1 MREYPLTAMVGYDDF
16 VDAASALL
24 CSPDLRSLLIVGG
37 PGTGKS
43 VAARATSQLSGFRK
57 VVNMPASSD
66 SGQAFGTLDL
76 ESAIRS
82 GKAERSDSVLSRADG
97 NILVIDD
104 ANLMRPELLLSI
116 LDAAEEGIATPE
128 SSPPYAVDVKV
139 VCTANPDEGEIDSHV
154 LDRFDMCVFVEPV
167 EDEDGRKEIV
177 RRRLAFDRDLHNL
190 DNMEGSVSALRSKVS
205 CADPSA
211 VAVPREYPGYIA
223 EICREMNIE
232 GHRGDVA
239 TLNAACALASLDGR
253 DALSMKDLSKAAR
266 LCLRHRRR
274 DLPEAPREPQ
284 ERSEPQEE
292 ENRNETE
299 DSPEEERQ
307 GEETRNR
314 EADDDGE
321 DSGQPED
328 RKPQGDRVF
337 AVGEE
342 FDVKD
347 YVPEPVSRNPK
358 GRGGRRDYSV
368 SDDGTGHAVGYVIP
382 RERIKSLALSASIIA
397 AAPKQPFREHDR
409 LAVVLKGED
418 LRENVKIRRRSAD
431 IVFVVD
437 GSGSMGAKQRMTAVK
452 GAVLSLLNDAYRR
465 RDRIGMAVFRG
476 DSAEECLPLTRS
488 VLAAYRRLEEMPT
501 GGRTPLFKGLLK
513 GIEMLDRSHGQTAE
527 PVMVVL
533 TDGRGNSKDDGPES
547 LRKAAGAISS
557 RRIRTIVVDTETGL
571 LRFGKAMDLAM
582 LLEADYV
589 ALEEL
594 SGRGIR
600 RSLDMVLGR

>member
-1 MREYPLTAMVGYDDF
+1 MREYPLTAMVGYGDF

-24 CSPDLRSLLIVGG
+24 CSPDLRSLLVIGG
-37 PGTGKS
+37 SGTGKS
-43 VAARATSQLSGFRK
+43 VAARASSQLSDYRK
-57 VVNMPASSD
+57 VVNLPASSD

-76 ESAIRS
+76 EAAIRS

-104 ANLMRPELLLSI
+104 ANLMRPELLLGV
-116 LDAAEEGIATPE
+116 LDAAEEGIVTPE
-128 SSPPYAVDVKV
+128 SSSPYEVDIKV
-139 VCTANPDEGEIDSHV
+139 ICTANPDEGEIDLHV
-154 LDRFDMCVFVEPV
+154 LDRFDMCVFVEPI
-167 EDEDGRKEIV
+167 EDEEERKEIV
-177 RRRLAFDRDLHNL
+177 RRRIAFDRNPHGVNRF
-190 DNMEGSVSALRSKVS
+190 EKGVSALRSDVAR
-205 CADPSA
+205 ADPSA
-211 VAVPREYPGYIA
+211 VSVPPAYLGYIA
-223 EICREMNIE
+223 DICRETNIE

-239 TLNAACALASLDGR
+239 MLNATCALAALDGR
-253 DALSMKDLSKAAR
+253 DALSMEDLSKAAR

-274 DLPEAPREPQ
+274 NPLETRQEPQ

-292 ENRNETE
+292 KDQKEAE
-299 DSPEEERQ
+299 DAPEEEREA
-307 GEETRNR
+307 EERQSPET
-314 EADDDGE
+314 EDDGKE
-321 DSGQPED
+321 SERPED
-328 RKPQGDRVF
+328 QKPQEDEVF

-368 SDDGTGHAVGYVIP
+368 SEDGTGHTVGYVIP

-418 LRENVKIRRRSAD
+418 LRENVKMRRKSTD

-465 RDRIGMAVFRG
+465 RDRVGMAVFRG
-476 DSAEECLPLTRS
+476 DSAEEYLPMTRS

-501 GGRTPLFKGLLK
+501 GGRTPLFKGLSK

-547 LRKAAGAISS
+547 LRKAAEAIGS

-571 LRFGKAMDLAM
+571 LRFGKAIELAM

-589 ALEEL
+589 ALDEL

-600 RSLDMVLGR
+600 RSLDMVLGQ